1 MALITASDIAT
12 TVFNNS
18 EMDTLFQSSVIE
30 AVEKRRIIDVITE
43 DAYDAIVAAMG
54 TGETY
59 EAEGALLETALCY
72 YVAAENIIAIA
83 TRPENRG
90 VFNLNAEVAQ
100 RVEADGLH
108 ALKVHYMFVANQ
120 HMAEC
125 FELIEA
131 WTDYNDYDF
140 EYEAADFKSD
150 IGGIDITNLKQAFK
164 I

>member
-1 MALITASDIAT
+1 MS
-12 TVFNNS
+12 
-18 EMDTLFQSSVIE
+18 TLFQASVIE
-30 AVEKRRIIDVITE
+30 AVEKRRIIDVVTK
-43 DAYDAIVAAMG
+43 DAYDAIVADMAEG
-54 TGETY
+54 GDY
-59 EAEGALLETALCY
+59 EAEGTLLETALCY

-100 RVEADGLH
+100 RVEADGLQS
-108 ALKVHYMFVANQ
+108 LKVHYMFIANQ

-125 FELIEA
+125 FDLIEE

-140 EYEAADFKSD
+140 DYEADDFKSD
-150 IGGIDITNLKQAFK
+150 VGGIDITNLKQTFK